1 VSELS
6 DGDLAA
12 LVEEFPRWS
21 VVNRRLV
28 ATIALHGGSS
38 AAISDVIDAVSR
50 VQDHHALVE
59 CGEAVTVTLWSH
71 DVDGL
76 TGRDR
81 RWVKAVEAEWSARG
95 I

>member
-1 VSELS
+1 
-6 DGDLAA
+6 
-12 LVEEFPRWS
+12 
-21 VVNRRLV
+21 
-28 ATIALHGGSS
+28 
-38 AAISDVIDAVSR
+38 
-50 VQDHHALVE
+50 VE